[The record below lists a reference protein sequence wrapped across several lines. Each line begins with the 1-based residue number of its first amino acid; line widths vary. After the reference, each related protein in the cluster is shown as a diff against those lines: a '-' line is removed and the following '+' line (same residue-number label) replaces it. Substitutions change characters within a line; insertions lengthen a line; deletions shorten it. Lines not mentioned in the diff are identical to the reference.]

1 MKRIIFTLMM
11 LISLCFSQT
20 ENVVGK
26 VYSPNENLKA
36 EVIHNKTLGNIFYRI
51 KLNEKTV
58 LEKSRLGLQLDNVNL
73 VSAMEFKSMGK
84 TRTIND
90 AYELVSGK
98 QLEIESVSNQRDFN
112 FVNGAGTNLAIRFR
126 LFNDGLGFKYLI
138 NDTKN
143 RKENQIVFENTSF
156 NLLDQGKAL
165 MHPYDDVSKWTPRYE
180 TYYQN

>member
-26 VYSPNENLKA
+26 VYSPNENLQVA
-36 EVIHNKTLGNIFYRI
+36 VILDKTLGNIFYRI

-58 LEKSRLGLQLDNVNL
+58 LEKSRLGLQLDDVNL
-73 VSAMEFKSMGK
+73 VSAMEFKSRGK

-112 FVNGAGTNLAIRFR
+112 FVNG
-126 LFNDGLGFKYLI
+126 D
-138 NDTKN
+138 
-143 RKENQIVFENTSF
+143 RKSV
-156 NLLDQGKAL
+156 
-165 MHPYDDVSKWTPRYE
+165 V
-180 TYYQN
+180 